1 MKGYIHSIQSL
12 GTVDGPGVR
21 SVIFTEGCPLR
32 CIYCHNPDTWECH
45 ESNLTDS
52 HEVAE
57 KILRFYPYIKDG
69 GVTFSG
75 GVPLMQAEFLS
86 EVAVE
91 LKEKGLHIALDTS
104 GCDPD
109 REKTDRLLALTDL
122 VLLDIKMT
130 TEDDYKKYTAG
141 SLAEVMSFLDRLEAL
156 GKNVWIRHVVVPG
169 INDTEEDIL
178 RLCRLISGYKCIKNV
193 ELLPFRSLCIEKYEK
208 LGIEFPL
215 KNTKSP
221 TNEQMAE
228 FREIIK
234 SATKGSPYGRA
245 VTEGD

>member
-1 MKGYIHSIQSL
+1 MKGYVHSIQSL

-45 ESNLTDS
+45 ERDLADS

-75 GVPLMQAEFLS
+75 GEPLMQAEFLA
-86 EVAVE
+86 EVASE

-109 REKTDRLLALTDL
+109 NEKTDRLLALTDL

-130 TEDDYKKYTAG
+130 DDEDYKKYTGG
-141 SLAEVMSFLDRLEAL
+141 SLTEVMSFLDRLEAMD
-156 GKNVWIRHVVVPG
+156 KDVWIRHVVVPG
-169 INDTEEDIL
+169 INGTADDIL
-178 RLCRLISGYKCIKNV
+178 RLCQLIKGYKCIKNV

-208 LGIEFPL
+208 LGMEFRL
-215 KNTKSP
+215 KNTKTP

-228 FREIIK
+228 FRGTIK
-234 SATKGSPYGRA
+234 NILKI
-245 VTEGD
+245 